1 MRSPENKW
9 IECAWRNSAIVTGPH
24 FAEIQQ
30 NLLESTERDETAS
43 DHARLEGVPMPTGT
57 PVPYVTAVEKR
68 YDDLSTIDFDPF
80 DEETE

>member
-1 MRSPENKW
+1 
-9 IECAWRNSAIVTGPH
+9 
-24 FAEIQQ
+24 
-30 NLLESTERDETAS
+30 
-43 DHARLEGVPMPTGT
+43 MPTGT